1 MQRLN
6 ICLLLALTTIARAD
20 DCPRIVSRSGWGAR
34 PSKHVEY
41 MKVPV
46 EYAVIHH
53 TVTPMCNS
61 MSMCVDRVASIQSF
75 HMDTNGW
82 DDIGLSFLVGGD
94 GNVYEGRG
102 WHQVGAHT
110 YGFNK
115 RSIGIAM
122 IGEFSDS
129 LPPRIHLEALKN
141 LLKCGVKEGELAE
154 HYKVLGG
161 RQISATK
168 SPGLALYQEIQT
180 WPEWAENP

>member
-1 MQRLN
+1 
-6 ICLLLALTTIARAD
+6 IPVSTGED
-20 DCPRIVSRSGWGAR
+20 DCPRIISRSGWGAR

-41 MKVPV
+41 MKIPV
-46 EYAVIHH
+46 EYAIIHH
-53 TVTPMCNS
+53 TVTPKCNS
-61 MSMCVDRVASIQSF
+61 MAECVEKVSSIHSF
-75 HMDTNGW
+75 HVNTNGW
-82 DDIGLSFLVGGD
+82 DDIGFSFLVGGD

-115 RSIGIAM
+115 KSVGIAL

-129 LPPRIHLEALKN
+129 LPPRVQLDALKR

-154 HYKVLGG
+154 HYKLLGG

-180 WPEWAENP
+180 WPDWVENP